1 MASSYYCSE
10 CLHHQ
15 DSAQRCAE
23 CNADRL
29 IDSNSDSELGDF
41 VAELTKRATGRR
53 RKFLFAMEAM
63 AILLCAGVLFVG
75 VTLASG
81 LESTALSMAAKAAA
95 VVLLAAAW
103 VAIPRIYDDHLSGPA
118 AALVSSLDRQLEL
131 D

>member
-1 MASSYYCSE
+1 MVGSYYCSE
-10 CLHHQ
+10 CLHQ
-15 DSAQRCAE
+15 QNDAQRCEE
-23 CNADRL
+23 CDADRL
-29 IDSNSDSELGDF
+29 IDCNSAAELEDF
-41 VAELTKRATGRR
+41 VVALKKRATGRR

-118 AALVSSLDRQLEL
+118 AALASSLDRELEV